1 MKPRNTMRWLMM
13 ASVSL
18 AISQIALAQGVGN
31 LPSLPTNFSTPG
43 GGWVV
48 GTPLNPIPVVR
59 DPNGPKWIKHFTDA
73 NGLIPV
79 FPGQSFA
86 VHESLL
92 VAPTLPWTDWHEEI
106 LTPDWD
112 WSPQLQIMVN
122 GGGPPVNLVVVNTPG
137 NVNQG
142 GILSLYFDALPPGT
156 QIDIRKELI
165 YTGTSA
171 GIAIPS
177 IDIAQYPTPEPASLG
192 LLILGSVFAL
202 HRRRP
207 ITA

>member
-1 MKPRNTMRWLMM
+1 MKSPHMMRWLMI
-13 ASVSL
+13 ASASL
-18 AISQIALAQGVGN
+18 VVPAFAFAQGVGN
-31 LPSLPTNFSTPG
+31 LQSLPVNFSTPG

-48 GTPLNPIPVVR
+48 GTPLAPVPVVR
-59 DPNGPKWIKHFTDA
+59 DPNGPKWIKHFSDA

-79 FPGQSFA
+79 FPGQAFA
-86 VHESLL
+86 VHESL
-92 VAPTLPWTDWHEEI
+92 VIAPTLPWSDWHEEI
-106 LTPDWD
+106 LTPGWD

-122 GGGPPVNLVVVNTPG
+122 GGGPPPGLLVVNTPG

-142 GILSLYFDALPPGT
+142 GILSFYFNALPPGT

-165 YTGTSA
+165 YTGTTA

-192 LLILGSVFAL
+192 LLTLGGLAL
-202 HRRRP
+202 LRRRP